1 MRLIVVCIFLSSV
14 LLPDICFSNE
24 FCNQFNKV
32 IDKKFVFF
40 SHHNNIYKVRGGGQ
54 LQFYSAPD
62 DRCVLK
68 DTFVAPGN
76 SLYVYS
82 AFGGFYSVMYL
93 TQDGDQIIGW
103 VESQRLIETNKGITH
118 NTD

>member
-1 MRLIVVCIFLSSV
+1 MV
-14 LLPDICFSNE
+14 
-24 FCNQFNKV
+24 
-32 IDKKFVFF
+32 DKNSVFF
-40 SHHNNIYKVRGGGQ
+40 SHHDNIYKVGGEGQ

-68 DTFVAPGN
+68 DTFVVTGS

-103 VESQRLIETNKGITH
+103 VERKRLIETNRAITH